1 MEPSVIHGSS
11 FIAPVSAIPAMQ
23 WIDSPSEWLAAIV
36 GSSEDAI
43 VGKTLDSV
51 IRSWNAGATEVF
63 GYSADEIIGRS
74 VLVLIPP
81 ELQHQEAQIV
91 ARLARG
97 ERIRHFE
104 TVRVRK
110 DRSRIDV
117 SLSVSPIRD
126 ATGRVVGAAKIARD
140 MTETNRLRQAERDL
154 SDELQAQAVELEQ
167 QIEEIQ
173 ALHADLEISNDE
185 LRQALEIARRSQLD
199 AEEANLAK
207 TKFLAM
213 MSHELRT
220 PLNAISGYV
229 DLMQLGIRGPLTPRQ
244 HADLERI
251 KQNRLTLQRLIDD
264 VLGFAKLESGRTEYH
279 ATDWPVTS
287 LLQDLETFFP
297 TLLDRKQLAY
307 RIAACPD
314 VTAHADRDKV
324 QQVLV
329 NLISNAVKFT
339 DHGEIAV
346 RCDVRDPMVAISVS
360 DTGRGIPT
368 DRLEEIFEPFVQVDA
383 DLTRTAEGTGLG
395 LAISRQ
401 LARGMGGDIH
411 AESTPGKGSTFTL
424 TVPRSRT

>member
-1 MEPSVIHGSS
+1 
-11 FIAPVSAIPAMQ
+11 MQ

-51 IRSWNAGATEVF
+51 IRSWNDGAVAVF
-63 GYSADEIIGRS
+63 GYSASEIIGQS

-81 ELQHQEAQIV
+81 ELHHEEKEIV
-91 ARLARG
+91 ARLSRG

-110 DRSRIDV
+110 DRTRIDV

-126 ATGRVVGAAKIARD
+126 RAGKIVGAAKIARD

-154 SDELQAQAVELEQ
+154 SEELQTQAVELEQ
-167 QIEEIQ
+167 QIDEIQ
-173 ALHADLEISNDE
+173 VLQADLEISNDE
-185 LRQALEIARRSQLD
+185 LRQALEIARRSQRD

-207 TKFLAM
+207 TRFLAT

-220 PLNAISGYV
+220 PLNAIGGYV
-229 DLMQLGIRGPLTPRQ
+229 DLMQLGLRGPLTPEQ

-251 KQNRLTLQRLIDD
+251 RQNRLTLQRLVED

-279 ATDWPVTS
+279 PSDWTVKS

-297 TLLDRKQLAY
+297 TLLDRKQLTY
-307 RIAACPD
+307 RVGACPD
-314 VTAHADRDKV
+314 VVARADRDKV
-324 QQVLV
+324 QQILV

-339 DHGEIAV
+339 DHGEIALG
-346 RCDVRDPMVAISVS
+346 CELRDPWVAISVS
-360 DTGRGIPT
+360 DTGRGIPPEH
-368 DRLEEIFEPFVQVDA
+368 LEQIFEPFVQVDA
-383 DLTRTAEGTGLG
+383 DLTRIAAGTGLG

-401 LARGMGGDIH
+401 LARGMGGDISVKS
-411 AESTPGKGSTFTL
+411 EPGKGSTFTL
-424 TVPRSRT
+424 MVPRSRSS